1 MRDGRFIYRVGDA
14 NYKFSYDRQCLVR
27 ADLFAA
33 ELLSKAADE
42 FGEFEIED
50 LIAPNPPDRTEQ
62 GAKLLAED
70 EIIYPPAQP
79 VEPVRSPAESIAH
92 SLETIDDAIWD
103 LEFVQEKNADNGI
116 RVEALRYCRSMV
128 LAQDLGCHF
137 LNFLESPNAI

>member
-1 MRDGRFIYRVGDA
+1 MKEGRFVYRFADA
-14 NYKFSYDRQCLVR
+14 DYRFSYDRQCLVR

-50 LIAPNPPDRTEQ
+50 LIAPPTPDRTEQ
-62 GAKLLAED
+62 GAKLQD

-79 VEPVRSPAESIAH
+79 IEPVRSPAESIAD

-103 LEFVQEKNADNGI
+103 LEFVQLKNPDNGI
-116 RVEALRYCRSMV
+116 RLEALRYCRSMV
-128 LAQDLGCHF
+128 LAQDLSCHF